1 MIRASLE
8 EFRES
13 LPLFQSL
20 LVPVTLTFL
29 VVPPEQGKDLD
40 NIALTALPIAHEVL
54 RPHISPHLL
63 SPASATGSESRGA
76 TSPGPAEVRQCP

>member
-8 EFRES
+8 EFLER

-40 NIALTALPIAHEVL
+40 NIALTVAAH
-54 RPHISPHLL
+54 RP
-63 SPASATGSESRGA
+63 R
-76 TSPGPAEVRQCP
+76 GPAAAHRAAPAFPDLRRGGANVPRAPRPWPG